1 MRSAMQWLALTML
14 LSPAAQA
21 EEITLNTASAGELV
35 STAQLDAGTAE
46 QIVALRQ
53 IRGRL
58 NSVEELRILNG
69 ISSSDLDRLRSTVPV
84 DLAVSTST
92 RHYRTV
98 EEVLSQFKDEPEI
111 LEVQA
116 LALAYTKTHPELVD
130 RWLHASKN
138 AAWLPELTAEYHY
151 DNDVGYDYE
160 YATDAE
166 GASYSTL
173 TDADEDWDKTYKVRF
188 KWKLDE
194 LVMSSERIRII
205 NEAQDIVKLR
215 DKVLEEITRIYFD
228 RRRLQVEMLLA
239 PPQKLRKKVDN
250 ELRLME
256 YTANM
261 DAYTGGGFSASL
273 AGN

>member
-1 MRSAMQWLALTML
+1 MK
-14 LSPAAQA
+14 P
-21 EEITLNTASAGELV
+21 
-35 STAQLDAGTAE
+35 
-46 QIVALRQ
+46 
-53 IRGRL
+53 
-58 NSVEELRILNG
+58 
-69 ISSSDLDRLRSTVPV
+69 P
-84 DLAVSTST
+84 
-92 RHYRTV
+92 
-98 EEVLSQFKDEPEI
+98 
-111 LEVQA
+111 
-116 LALAYTKTHPELVD
+116 
-130 RWLHASKN
+130 
-138 AAWLPELTAEYHY
+138 LPELTAEYSY

-215 DKVLEEITRIYFD
+215 DKVLEEVTRIYFD

-261 DAYTGGGFSASL
+261 DAYTGGGFSAAL

>member
-1 MRSAMQWLALTML
+1 MRTAMQWLALTML
-14 LSPAAQA
+14 ISPAAYA

-35 STAQLDAGTAE
+35 SAAQLDASTAE

-53 IRGRL
+53 NRGRL

-69 ISSSDLDRLRSTVPV
+69 ITSSDLDKLRTNVPM
-84 DLAVSTST
+84 DLAVSKSN

-98 EEVLSQFKDEPEI
+98 DEVLSEFNDEPEI

-138 AAWLPELTAEYHY
+138 AAWLPELTAEYQY

-160 YATDAE
+160 YATDVD
-166 GASYSTL
+166 GGSFSTL
-173 TDADEDWDKTYKVRF
+173 TDGDQDWDKTYKVRF

-215 DKVLEEITRIYFD
+215 DKVLEEVTRIYFD

-250 ELRLME
+250 QLRLME
-256 YTANM
+256 YTANL